1 MKNATRSKNL
11 NAVPSQFE
19 ALEDRRLMSKVG
31 LVDGMLVLQGNAN
44 GNNKL
49 TVSADPGGKTVYAR
63 ANDVKKHYLLKDIQR
78 RHFNAMA
85 VRCGAGQSADSL
97 ITDILAATPDVI
109 AAVQKNL
116 PKRFP
121 QRILDPIL
129 TGLSKSAKQLE
140 AMPAT

>member
-1 MKNATRSKNL
+1 MKNATRSKNP

-63 ANDVKKHYLLKDIQR
+63 ALE
-78 RHFNAMA
+78 
-85 VRCGAGQSADSL
+85 
-97 ITDILAATPDVI
+97 LARDT
-109 AAVQKNL
+109 
-116 PKRFP
+116 
-121 QRILDPIL
+121 
-129 TGLSKSAKQLE
+129 LSEPS
-140 AMPAT
+140 